1 MSLQSAFCNYLGSQ
15 STITDL
21 LTNNG
26 AADIFWTTVPEGR
39 SLPVIVVQKISDSA
53 EHYQGGAVSLA
64 EARLQVTCMS
74 DAPEEAEA
82 IADAVRLK
90 TDGMQN
96 TTIGRVGDQVTVVNV
111 RLENASEGVST
122 PQEGGEMETGKETGT
137 PDVNMDFLIWY
148 RATVPSF

>member
-1 MSLQSAFCNYLGSQ
+1 MSLQTAFINHLGSQ

-26 AADIFWTTVPEGR
+26 ASDIFWATVPEGTA
-39 SLPVIVVQKISDSA
+39 LPVIVVQKISDSA

-74 DAPEEAEA
+74 DAPDEAAA

-96 TTIGRVGDQVTVVNV
+96 TVIGRQGDTVTVISV
-111 RLENASEGVST
+111 RRENATEGFGA
-122 PQEGGEMETGKETGT
+122 PQAGGETGT
-137 PDVNMDFLIWY
+137 PDESMDFLIWY
-148 RATVPSF
+148 RASVPSF

>member
-1 MSLQSAFCNYLGSQ
+1 MSLQTAFCNYLGSQ

-26 AADIFWTTVPEGR
+26 ASDIFWTTVPEGTV
-39 SLPVIVVQKISDSA
+39 LPVIVVQKISDSA
-53 EHYQGGAVSLA
+53 EHYQGGAVTLA

-74 DAPEEAEA
+74 DAPDEAEA

-90 TDGMQN
+90 TDGMQD
-96 TTIGRVGDQVTVVNV
+96 TTIGRAGDQVTVVKV
-111 RLENASEGVST
+111 RLENASEGFDA
-122 PQEGGEMETGKETGT
+122 PQAGGDTGT

-148 RATVPSF
+148 RTTVPSFS